1 MQDMSVSFHNLIELT
16 MFENVT
22 ILYNHVL
29 LHSHSCSI
37 EVPSGDKV
45 IITGGFLAYT
55 SERVQMYTALGAT
68 ERLPDLQQPRY
79 NHGCGSFV
87 NNNKETVS
95 TTKYIK

>member
-1 MQDMSVSFHNLIELT
+1 MCFC
-16 MFENVT
+16 
-22 ILYNHVL
+22 
-29 LHSHSCSI
+29 SHSCSI

-45 IITGGFLAYT
+45 IITGGFLADT
-55 SERVQMYTALGAT
+55 IERVQMYTALGAT

-95 TTKYIK
+95 TTKYSTYSTNEYSNMIFNIFIFMLSSV